1 MSTNTSARRIAAA
14 AGATGLIAL
23 CLAAPAS
30 ARTDPGTGGLH
41 EQYPAVGGTEP
52 AATAPITRVLRID
65 DDAVEVLQLGAGA
78 AAGLALGGA
87 GMVLIMRRSHS
98 HPSPA

>member
-1 MSTNTSARRIAAA
+1 MSTNTSVRRIAAA
-14 AGATGLIAL
+14 AGATGFIAL

-41 EQYPAVGGTEP
+41 EQYPTVVATRP
-52 AATAPITRVLRID
+52 ATTPITQVLKID
-65 DDAVEVLQLGAGA
+65 DNAVELLQLGAGV

-87 GMVLIMRRSHS
+87 GMVLITRRSHS